1 MKRVILLLSLLL
13 CVAAAGAQPRFS
25 CHFKMVDNA
34 SGKTVAEGTGYV
46 QDECYRLETDWMQV
60 YCNGKDRWI
69 YSPGS
74 DEMVIENNDVSFL
87 KDIAVSKAADGTA
100 IVTYDTYTITLTGI
114 KEAAEPWSATFFII
128 DPESFGDDTII
139 TDLRK

>member
-1 MKRVILLLSLLL
+1 MKRVILLLTILL
-13 CVAAAGAQPRFS
+13 CTASGAQQRFS
-25 CHFKMVDNA
+25 CQFKMVDNTT
-34 SGKTVAEGTGYV
+34 GKTVAEGKGYV
-46 QDECYRLETDWMQV
+46 QDESYRLETDWMQV

-87 KDIAVSKAADGTA
+87 KEIKVSKAADRTA
-100 IVTYDTYTITLTGI
+100 VVLYETYTITLTDI
-114 KEAAEPWSATFFII
+114 QEKAEAWSATFFII
-128 DPESFGDDTII
+128 DPAIFGDDTII

>member
-1 MKRVILLLSLLL
+1 MKRVILLLTILL
-13 CVAAAGAQPRFS
+13 CTAAGAQQRFS
-25 CHFKMVDNA
+25 CQFTMVDNTT
-34 SGKTVAEGTGYV
+34 GKTVAEGKGYV
-46 QDECYRLETDWMQV
+46 QDESYRLETDWMQV

-87 KDIAVSKAADGTA
+87 KEIKVSKAADRTA
-100 IVTYDTYTITLTGI
+100 VVLYDTYTITLTDI
-114 KEAAEPWSATFFII
+114 QEKPEAWSATFFII
-128 DPESFGDDTII
+128 DPAIFGDDTII

>member
-1 MKRVILLLSLLL
+1 MKRVILLLTILL
-13 CVAAAGAQPRFS
+13 CTAAGAQQRFS
-25 CHFKMVDNA
+25 CQFKMVDNTT
-34 SGKTVAEGTGYV
+34 GKTVAEGKGYV
-46 QDECYRLETDWMQV
+46 QDESYRLETDWMQV

-87 KDIAVSKAADGTA
+87 KEIKVSKAADRTA
-100 IVTYDTYTITLTGI
+100 VVLYDTYTITLTDI
-114 KEAAEPWSATFFII
+114 QEKPEAWSATFFII
-128 DPESFGDDTII
+128 DPTIFGDDTII

>member
-1 MKRVILLLSLLL
+1 MKRVILLLTILL
-13 CVAAAGAQPRFS
+13 CTAAGAQQRFS
-25 CHFKMVDNA
+25 CQFKMVDNTT
-34 SGKTVAEGTGYV
+34 GKTVAEGKGYV
-46 QDECYRLETDWMQV
+46 QDESYRLETDWMQV

-87 KDIAVSKAADGTA
+87 KEIKVSKAADRTA
-100 IVTYDTYTITLTGI
+100 VVLYETYTITLTDI
-114 KEAAEPWSATFFII
+114 QEKPEAWSATFFII
-128 DPESFGDDTII
+128 DPAIFGDDTII

>member
-1 MKRVILLLSLLL
+1 MKRVILLLSILL
-13 CVAAAGAQPRFS
+13 CTAAGAQQRFS
-25 CHFKMVDNA
+25 CHFKMVDNTT
-34 SGKTVAEGTGYV
+34 GNTVAEGTGYV
-46 QDECYRLETDWMQV
+46 QDESYRLETDWMKV

-74 DEMVIENNDVSFL
+74 DELVIENNDVSFL
-87 KDIAVSKAADGTA
+87 NEIKVSKSADRTA
-100 IVTYDTYTITLTGI
+100 VVLYDTYTITLTGI
-114 KEAAEPWSATFFII
+114 KEQAEAWSATFFII

>member
-1 MKRVILLLSLLL
+1 MKRVILLLTILL
-13 CVAAAGAQPRFS
+13 CTAAGAQQRFS
-25 CHFKMVDNA
+25 CQFKMVDNTT
-34 SGKTVAEGTGYV
+34 GKTVAEGKGYV
-46 QDECYRLETDWMQV
+46 QDESYRLETDWMQV

-87 KDIAVSKAADGTA
+87 KEIKVSKAADRTA
-100 IVTYDTYTITLTGI
+100 VVLYETYTIMLTDI
-114 KEAAEPWSATFFII
+114 QEKSEAWSATFFII
-128 DPESFGDDTII
+128 DPAIFGDDTII

>member
-1 MKRVILLLSLLL
+1 MKRVILLLTILL
-13 CVAAAGAQPRFS
+13 CTAAGAQQRFS
-25 CHFKMVDNA
+25 CQFKMVDNTT
-34 SGKTVAEGTGYV
+34 GKTVAEGKGYV
-46 QDECYRLETDWMQV
+46 QDESYRLETDWMQV

-87 KDIAVSKAADGTA
+87 KEIKVSKAADRTA
-100 IVTYDTYTITLTGI
+100 VVLYDTYTITLTDI
-114 KEAAEPWSATFFII
+114 QEKSEAWSATFFII
-128 DPESFGDDTII
+128 DPAIFGDDTII